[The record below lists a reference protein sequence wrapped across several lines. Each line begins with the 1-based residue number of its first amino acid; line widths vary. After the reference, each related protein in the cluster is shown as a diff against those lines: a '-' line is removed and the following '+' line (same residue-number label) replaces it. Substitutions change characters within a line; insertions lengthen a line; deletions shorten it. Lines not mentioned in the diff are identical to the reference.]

1 MKIYYPQK
9 IANLTNQNWAQFNV
23 SLCTGPNN
31 VNMYHNNFDAKIFAK
46 TIWIWD
52 GHRSPIF
59 VIFVLV
65 RLHSPAMALWLQA
78 MSDHYANIR
87 CEQIKFTLNPNKM
100 VYIHDAYIYSDS
112 NKDQMTTAVSCA
124 IINADPKHSPNLYA
138 IGKKFLCFSSFISSL
153 R

>member
-1 MKIYYPQK
+1 MFHFARAPTMSICTITISTQK
-9 IANLTNQNWAQFNV
+9 YLLKQFEYETV
-23 SLCTGPNN
+23 TDLQFSLFLFLFVCILLLWRSDCKQCQTI
-31 VNMYHNNFDAKIFAK
+31 MQIFDA
-46 TIWIWD
+46 
-52 GHRSPIF
+52 R
-59 VIFVLV
+59 
-65 RLHSPAMALWLQA
+65 
-78 MSDHYANIR
+78 
-87 CEQIKFTLNPNKM
+87 QIKFTLNPNKM